1 MSRPLRHLVIVVLP
15 ICLALIGPTSQA
27 LAQELNPTAPIPKTP
42 IPTAPIPVVT
52 TLPFLKEFVE
62 RIGGPSVS
70 VVNLINGTESVHTYT
85 PKPSDL
91 VAISRARV
99 LVQVGVGL
107 EVWVVPMIQSAKNP
121 RLTIVTAG
129 RGIPLLREHGLD
141 EEDQAGHAH
150 VSGNPHIWLDP
161 ENAQMMIRTI
171 TDALIKI
178 APAQR
183 TTFLAN
189 QAGYLK
195 EIDAVEASIKA
206 QVAALK
212 DRRIVTHHGA
222 WPYFARRFGFQ
233 IEGVILEQPGSEASA
248 KSLAALI
255 QLIRR
260 KQIKVIAMEP
270 QLNAKVAETLAEET
284 GATLVTITPLPGALP
299 GTDTYLDMLTY
310 DAQQLIRALNRP
322 PAESSP
328 DLSHGSAPRPAPQ
341 PSPRPSP
348 QPSQ

>member
-1 MSRPLRHLVIVVLP
+1 MSPRRRYLSVLF
-15 ICLALIGPTSQA
+15 ICCLPLIGTHAVAAQA
-27 LAQELNPTAPIPKTP
+27 ATP
-42 IPTAPIPVVT
+42 PAPIPVVT

-91 VAISRARV
+91 VAISRARL

-107 EVWVVPMIQSAKNP
+107 EVWVTPMIKSAKNP

-129 RGIPLLREHGLD
+129 RGIPLLREHELD
-141 EEDQAGHAH
+141 DDAGAHAH
-150 VSGNPHIWLDP
+150 ISGNPHIWLDP
-161 ENAQMMIRTI
+161 EIAKMMIRTI

-183 TTFLAN
+183 ATFLAN

-195 EIDAVEASIKA
+195 EIDTVEANIKA
-206 QVAALK
+206 QVKQLK

-222 WPYFARRFGFQ
+222 WPYFARRFGFR
-233 IEGVILEQPGSEASA
+233 IEGVILEQPGGEASA
-248 KSLAALI
+248 RELAGLI
-255 QLIRR
+255 TLIRQ
-260 KQIKVIAMEP
+260 KQIRVIAMEP
-270 QLNAKVAETLAEET
+270 QLNAKVAQTLAEET
-284 GATLVTITPLPGALP
+284 GATLVIITPLPGALP

-322 PAESSP
+322 PTGSS
-328 DLSHGSAPRPAPQ
+328 PRPAPH
-341 PSPRPSP
+341 
-348 QPSQ
+348 PSQ